1 MVFKTINKLNGDV
14 RVGPYSN
21 ISRMARD
28 TCVAEGKPREQA
40 ERGQSSASQ
49 EKMLQIKLILLSP

>member
-1 MVFKTINKLNGDV
+1 MF

-28 TCVAEGKPREQA
+28 TCVAEGKPRKQA
-40 ERGQSSASQ
+40 ERGQSSALRKDASN
-49 EKMLQIKLILLSP
+49 KTNCCHLDPGL

>member
-1 MVFKTINKLNGDV
+1 MEMF
-14 RVGPYSN
+14 RVGLYSN